1 MMIILQD
8 TITLERIMLMTKALV
23 RVFKSLCQSVLKGFY
38 ESVWVNLWRFWIGN
52 PWVISPTTW

>member
-52 PWVISPTTW
+52 PWV